1 MRAFSVG
8 VQRRWCQMTPTEKVA
23 AMSRLLLIL
32 MLLLA
37 SALAEAGDAL
47 RHSRSVVALG
57 EEAIGPDGGE
67 PMVDIGDA
75 LVVTGY
81 RDEAV
86 VSERDAPRSSTY
98 SWEVG
103 ISSVRVDLG
112 ADHDGDGFYQNFRLH
127 LDIDTD
133 GGIEWVYLRLYV
145 SFEGGPWNFVHRSSD
160 IRLSWRYPNSELSLS
175 TWLDSGYP
183 TGYYD
188 LRVDLFDADSGRWLL
203 SLGPY
208 DDSVL
213 SALPLED
220 DRRDTAGYYDGD
232 YYYDGDALA
241 YDATVH
247 GVGGFDAAL
256 LLPLALLRRRAR
268 RQSFQRSRC

>member
-1 MRAFSVG
+1 MK
-8 VQRRWCQMTPTEKVA
+8 KVA
-23 AMSRLLLIL
+23 AMFRLLFIL
-32 MLLLA
+32 TLVLA
-37 SALAEAGDAL
+37 SALLEAGDA
-47 RHSRSVVALG
+47 SRYSRAVVTVG
-57 EEAIGPDGGE
+57 DEMIGRDAGD
-67 PMVDIGDA
+67 VATDIGEA

-81 RDEAV
+81 REEGALFEQGV
-86 VSERDAPRSSTY
+86 RRYP
-98 SWEVG
+98 WEVG

-112 ADHDGDGFYQNFRLH
+112 ADRDGDGFYQNFRLH

-145 SFEGGPWNFVHRSSD
+145 SLEGGPWNLVHRSSD
-160 IRLSWRYPNSELSLS
+160 IRLSWRYPGSELSLS

-188 LRVDLFDADSGRWLL
+188 LRVDLFDADSGRWL
-203 SLGPY
+203 SSVGPY
-208 DDSVL
+208 DDSAL

-220 DRRDTAGYYDGD
+220 DLRDTAGYHDGD
-232 YYYDGDALA
+232 YYYDGDGLA

-256 LLPLALLRRRAR
+256 FLPLALLCRRRR
-268 RQSFQRSRC
+268 RSPFQRSRY